1 MSEPERPAPQPVD
14 QLGFES
20 ILYEK
25 APPRATI
32 TLNRPEVL
40 NAFDFRMLRELARAC
55 EDASWDDEIRV
66 VVLTGAGRAF
76 CVGANLRAWAEE
88 GYVGNEREYWKW
100 FGAMDAGVT
109 ALRRIG
115 KPTVARING
124 ICVGGGNELQMACDL
139 AVMVDHAF
147 IRHVGLQ
154 HGSVPA
160 AGATQWL
167 PLIVG
172 DRRAREIIL
181 LCDEIPAAQA
191 LEWGLVNRAVPPE
204 ELDPAVDELV
214 EKLAARLPLMT
225 RYAKHQ
231 LDFFRDLAWHGTI
244 GHARDWLALSMLSDE
259 AAEGVQGFLQRRK
272 EKE

>member
-204 ELDPAVDELV
+204 ELDPVVDELV